1 MGREYEVAAKDF
13 GEALSLLAE
22 KVSELYKPPLDVPE
36 MREDLDDSKKREA
49 LRKMLNSLASVRKEA
64 ALSDGDI
71 SKAADFFA
79 LLYGGGEP
87 YRHRYADIC
96 DLVFSEL
103 DQAEDE
109 LDDGVPYS
117 VNCLAENIRII
128 HMQLVERGCTDQA
141 KSVLKLADHI
151 DLEKTRLSHFIK
163 QRKDMRDFKDAVSE
177 VEAER
182 AKLEKEFDERLDK
195 TRMEY
200 IAILGVFAAVVL
212 AFNGGVGFSVS
223 LLNSIGIA
231 GGVRTLVLLTA
242 LVGFVLVNAICILL
256 VFVWKMSFNHRDV
269 KLGKWPRNCL
279 IIADAFLIGIMLVMM
294 ALGHPAIRA
303 FVGL

>member
-49 LRKMLNSLASVRKEA
+49 LRKMLNSLASVHKEA

-79 LLYGGGEP
+79 LLYGGEEP

-103 DQAEDE
+103 GQAEDE

-279 IIADAFLIGIMLVMM
+279 ITADAFLIGIMLVMM
-294 ALGHPAIRA
+294 ALGHPAVRA